1 MAITFKKAVKHE
13 SRLRMSIAGPSGSG
27 KTYTALTLAHALK
40 GDKRVALIDTERGS
54 ASKYADIFPEFDV
67 VELDTFSPVLFVEI
81 IKEAESA
88 GCYSV
93 LVIDSLSHAWNGTG
107 GLLEIVDGIARRKY
121 QGNTFAAWKDAT
133 PLQNQLIDAITR
145 SSLHIIVTMR
155 AKQEYALEKDERTGK
170 TSPKKVGM
178 APIQRDG
185 MEYEMDIA
193 ADMDTENTMVVQ
205 KSRCPQLSGQVI
217 AKPTAQ
223 VADVLKAWLEGEPMP
238 ETEQRSPVVSIKD
251 RRYRVYDRALELGQ
265 FKKGKTSDES
275 LKAFLAFAGQV
286 LEVNVANIEQLTASR
301 LDAIEAYLNAKDA
314 A

>member
-1 MAITFKKAVKHE
+1 MAIAFKKAVKHE

-40 GDKRVALIDTERGS
+40 GDKGVALIDTERGS

-67 VELDTFSPVLFVEI
+67 IELDTFSPALFVEI

-107 GLLEIVDGIARRKY
+107 GLLEIVDSIARRKY

-145 SSLHIIVTMR
+145 SRLHIIVTMR
-155 AKQEYALEKDERTGK
+155 AKQEYAMEKDERTGK

-193 ADMDTENTMVVQ
+193 ADMDIENTMVIQ

-223 VADVLKAWLEGEPMP
+223 VADVLSAWLEGEPVP
-238 ETEQRSPVVSIKD
+238 ETEQHSPVLAIRD
-251 RRYRVYDRALELGQ
+251 RRIRVYDRALELGQ
-265 FKKGKTSDES
+265 FKKGRTSDES

-286 LEVNVANIEQLTASR
+286 LEANIANIEQLTASR
-301 LDAIEAYLNAKDA
+301 LDALEAFLSAKDA